1 MNDLLGDITAFHP
14 LSILPNFECMSSDFG
29 QQFRSCFMPDFV
41 ASTLSLDGLIEELLV
56 LSKDLMLDPEVDEHL
71 SRLKGERRSAKD
83 APPKIHFR

>member
-1 MNDLLGDITAFHP
+1 
-14 LSILPNFECMSSDFG
+14 
-29 QQFRSCFMPDFV
+29 MPDFV

-56 LSKDLMLDPEVDEHL
+56 LSKNLILDPEVDEHL